1 MSSNFDTGAACA
13 ERLDAS
19 DPLAAFREF
28 FSIPQGTIYLDGN
41 SLGLLSRQAEE
52 SLKRV
57 TKEWREQGIGGWLGA
72 GSPWFTL
79 AETLGEKAAALV
91 GADPDEVVCAG
102 ATTVNLHALLASFY
116 TPRGGRTRILADSLN
131 FPSDIY
137 ALQGQLALRG
147 LAPEEHLALVSPPAS
162 PGDSG
167 LLDEDSI
174 IHSMTREVAVAL
186 LPSVLYRSGQ
196 LLDMATL
203 TAEAHRRGILIGF
216 DCSHSAGVVP
226 HQFDRW
232 AVDFAFWCGYK
243 YLNGG
248 PGSTAFLYV
257 NRRHFERRPLLA
269 GWFGSDKQAQFKMRL
284 DFEPAAG
291 AGRWQISSPPILSMA
306 PLEGAL
312 AVTREAGIT
321 RIREKS
327 LLLTDYLI
335 FLADRLLPEAETGIR
350 VATPREHSRRGGHV
364 ALAGD
369 ERMWRVYQAL
379 KARGV
384 VADFRPPGILRL
396 APVPLYNSF
405 GEVRDTL
412 VLLREI
418 LDSREYEA
426 FPDEKSAVT

>member
-1 MSSNFDTGAACA
+1 MSSDFDTGADCA
-13 ERLDAS
+13 RRLDARDS
-19 DPLAAFREF
+19 LSAFRGHF
-28 FSIPQGTIYLDGN
+28 HIPPDTIYLDGN
-41 SLGLLSRQAEE
+41 SLGLLSRQAEA

-57 TKEWREQGIGGWLGA
+57 SEEWRELAIGGWLDA
-72 GSPWFTL
+72 GTPWFTL
-79 AETLGEKAAALV
+79 AEHLGERAAALV
-91 GADPDEVVCAG
+91 GAGGEEVVCAG

-116 TPRGGRTRILADSLN
+116 APEGRRTKILADALN

-147 LAPEEHLALVSPPAS
+147 LAPQENLVLVPPAS
-162 PGDSG
+162 PGDQG
-167 LLDEDSI
+167 LLDEETI
-174 IHSMTREVAVAL
+174 IRFMSEEVAVAL

-196 LLDMATL
+196 LLDMAAL
-203 TAEAHRRGILIGF
+203 TREAHERGILIGF
-216 DCSHSAGVVP
+216 DCSHSTGVVP
-226 HQFDRW
+226 HRFDDW
-232 AVDFAFWCGYK
+232 GVDFAFWCGYK

-248 PGSTAFLYV
+248 PGSAAFLYV
-257 NRRHFERRPLLA
+257 NRRHFGRRPLLA
-269 GWFGSDKQAQFKMRL
+269 GWFGSDKDVQFQMSL
-284 DFEPAAG
+284 DFQPAAG

-306 PLEGAL
+306 PLKGAL
-312 AVTREAGIT
+312 EVTREAGIE

-327 LLLTDYLI
+327 LRLTDYLI
-335 FLADRLLPEAETGIR
+335 FLADRLLPEADTGIS
-350 VATPREHSRRGGHV
+350 VATPRDHSRRGGHV
-364 ALAGD
+364 ALSGD

-405 GEVRDTL
+405 REVHDTL
-412 VLLREI
+412 LLLKQI